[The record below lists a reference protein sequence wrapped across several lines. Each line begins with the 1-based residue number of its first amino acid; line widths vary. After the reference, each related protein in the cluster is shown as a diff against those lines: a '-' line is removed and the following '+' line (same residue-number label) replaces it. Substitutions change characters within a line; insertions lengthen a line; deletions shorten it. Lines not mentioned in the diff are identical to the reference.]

1 MIITFKMSS
10 KIDLKLIRFYQ
21 LQKQN
26 LLTKA
31 NSRQF
36 NNLLTEH
43 IALHSTDYL
52 TPYLSLHARIKNFEP
67 ELLFNELKQAGE
79 AIRIRAFREMAFVN
93 HRGKIDIGQLR
104 AAGWVNSEIVGRWQ
118 MNGTNKKLRR

>member
-1 MIITFKMSS
+1 MSS
-10 KIDLKLIRFYQ
+10 KIDLKLFRFYQ

-43 IALHSTDYL
+43 ITLHSPDYL
-52 TPYLSLHARIKNFEP
+52 SLYLSLHARINDFVP
-67 ELLFNELKQAGE
+67 VLLFNEIKHPVE
-79 AIRIRAFREMAFVN
+79 TIRISAFREMAFVN